1 MWHANN
7 KHKNHFVK
15 MLLHLWLY
23 VHTLNFDVKKLF
35 FFLSHD
41 QKKKNSTNIALERPA
56 TEDGLVGSL
65 ISGWPTKAL
74 PGEIKMRAEYSSP
87 GVRGFLIL
95 PLKLWSN

>member
-1 MWHANN
+1 
-7 KHKNHFVK
+7 
-15 MLLHLWLY
+15 
-23 VHTLNFDVKKLF
+23 
-35 FFLSHD
+35 
-41 QKKKNSTNIALERPA
+41 LERPA
-56 TEDGLVGSL
+56 TEGGLVGSL